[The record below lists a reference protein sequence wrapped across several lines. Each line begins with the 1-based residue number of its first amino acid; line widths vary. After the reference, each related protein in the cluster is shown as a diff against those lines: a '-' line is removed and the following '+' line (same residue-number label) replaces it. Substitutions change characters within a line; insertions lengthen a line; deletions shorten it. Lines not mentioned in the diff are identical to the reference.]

1 MCYTDGQEID
11 LGQVVDISLGVSS
24 FKLCS
29 AHWNSGDVV
38 DLDKDQ
44 EAEEDEDEDKA
55 HEKIGLVPE
64 LDPDAL
70 PSAGVQRFLTL
81 ICISYWG
88 PAQHATSMFFIF
100 NLKHVTQ
107 FVDWNQNKPNVFS
120 VRMAFAK
127 RIAKVAAVRTRFEQA
142 ETLTDIQSK
151 LFANK

>member
-44 EAEEDEDEDKA
+44 EAEEDE
-55 HEKIGLVPE
+55 GLVPE

-107 FVDWNQNKPNVFS
+107 FVD
-120 VRMAFAK
+120 
-127 RIAKVAAVRTRFEQA
+127 
-142 ETLTDIQSK
+142 
-151 LFANK
+151 